1 MERKRTKGRKMG
13 SSRRLMQKQEDTEDI
28 ETETSPKSEED
39 TIFNE
44 MAEKIQSLFL
54 EGDTNSNIFITRDD
68 MKKVSDI
75 IFTTLED
82 LELLFDELNNEGKGY
97 LTYEEFTSGL
107 KSFINSGSSQWNQTR
122 KRKSARRI
130 TEFPH
135 ISSLEEADTEERK
148 QFKSFMEHLGAHN
161 IFEDESEIWK
171 LWTRLSHEEP
181 HLLENLEEFLEKVT
195 TQIKEAKKEKE
206 TLEIMLKKRISEHN
220 EEVTHLYE
228 EMEQQMSEEI
238 KKLTNESHARNSIHN
253 KEMKNVIDVKNKE
266 VHQLVSVQNELERE
280 LHNLQSMEQVTKS
293 ENEMLKRT
301 NQDLQLQLEKIRD
314 QLSEAQDCLSDMKQ
328 KMIQHENKLDGSIGR
343 RGGRAIARSYHSDG
357 ELCLTDGASRGFG
370 FKRRNINPS
379 TCVTRDICAKWETT
393 DNEESVNI
401 STAQFYQIFFQ
412 DPTQKER
419 PNGCESELSPPQ
431 ESAELVQQ
439 NITNNPNNFKTS
451 RTRVISIEEDPIS
464 ECLLKHHK
472 ILEEDIVEEMPN
484 QELPSTQ
491 PLSQEGHCLA
501 LEAGDSF
508 LSHPSGKSSHDDTKQ
523 QSSVLLQGKES
534 PNQSTIQIKVSIDP
548 KSLQHHSDLK
558 DKTNQIAILHKQ
570 VDVNNVS
577 IKESGGQTKLENL
590 PLSGTTSYLQEIHG
604 NPDYVYKIMFVGNSY
619 VGKTAFLHRVHEGS
633 YKRDMSA
640 TVGIDYR
647 IKILT
652 VDNKQYALQL
662 WDTAGQER
670 FYSIT
675 EQFFR
680 KADGMVIMYDITS
693 RETFTAVRHWLN
705 CIQEKVMDDIVILLI
720 GNKIDRDSERKVPF
734 DDGKKLAQEHK
745 LLFTECSAASGI
757 NIMES
762 LSQIVRSLKEN
773 EDNMKK
779 NVVKIRRSTSLKKTS
794 CCM

>member
-328 KMIQHENKLDGSIGR
+328 KMIQHENKL
-343 RGGRAIARSYHSDG
+343 
-357 ELCLTDGASRGFG
+357 
-370 FKRRNINPS
+370 
-379 TCVTRDICAKWETT
+379 ETT

-401 STAQFYQIFFQ
+401 STAQIFFQ

>member
-328 KMIQHENKLDGSIGR
+328 KMIQHENKL
-343 RGGRAIARSYHSDG
+343 
-357 ELCLTDGASRGFG
+357 
-370 FKRRNINPS
+370 
-379 TCVTRDICAKWETT
+379 ETT